1 MKKRR
6 IIGLALVM
14 ALVAITVSGTLAY
27 LMDKPEPVTNTFEIG
42 KVDIDLQEAT
52 KKNKDSLEDYHYF
65 MTPGS
70 DIAKDPKITVKADSE
85 DCWVY
90 VKIEKSE
97 NFDTYLEY
105 TVADGWT
112 PLDGED
118 NVYYRQGTANDEW
131 SVLAND
137 KVTVKT
143 SVTAEQAA
151 LLEDPANRPTL
162 TFTAYAIQ
170 KDNVADAATG
180 WPLVSG
186 N

>member
-42 KVDIDLQEAT
+42 KVDIDLREEH
-52 KKNKDSLEDYHYF
+52 KSNKEGLEDYHYY

-70 DIAKDPKITVKADSE
+70 DIVKDPKITVKADSE

-112 PLDGED
+112 PLDGVD
-118 NVYYRQGTANDEW
+118 NVYYRQGTANDGW

-151 LLEDPANRPTL
+151 LLEDEANRPTL

-180 WPLVSG
+180 WPMVSG